1 MTLGSGAGAE
11 GRVEVG
17 SLETEKGVAMFN
29 PRETYSAAGQRARHA
44 ERTGV
49 RLMFSVIGFSTAY
62 FLDPEHGAA
71 RRHQALEY
79 LRRGK
84 QMIANARA
92 VDEEPTHTVG
102 ASPAPE
108 PPENGAHGPT
118 GGDGLR
124 IAR

>member
-1 MTLGSGAGAE
+1 M
-11 GRVEVG
+11 
-17 SLETEKGVAMFN
+17 KGVAMFN
-29 PRETYSAAGQRARHA
+29 PRETYSAAGQRVRHA
-44 ERTGV
+44 ERSGV

-71 RRHQALEY
+71 RRHQALAY

-84 QMIANARA
+84 QMIASARA
-92 VDEEPTHTVG
+92 HDEKPTRTVT
-102 ASPAPE
+102 ASPAPD
-108 PPENGAHGPT
+108 PPANGVHGPT